1 MSFRSLVINNR
12 CKLEYSLNYLVV
24 NKGDETKRVLL
35 DEVKMIIINS
45 TQVSITS
52 ALISECINKKIKI
65 LFGDVKH
72 NLVGEIT
79 PYKNNYYANKKI
91 KEQISFEEERKNLL
105 WQQIV
110 KMKLKDRQ
118 II

>member
-24 NKGDETKRVLL
+24 NKGEETKRVLL

-79 PYKNNYYANKKI
+79 PYKTITMLTKNQGAN
-91 KEQISFEEERKNLL
+91 FF
-105 WQQIV
+105 
-110 KMKLKDRQ
+110 
-118 II
+118 

>member
-12 CKLEYSLNYLVV
+12 CKLEYSLNYLVI

-79 PYKNNYYANKKI
+79 PYKNNYYANKKSRSKFLSKR
-91 KEQISFEEERKNLL
+91 KERIYYGSRLL
-105 WQQIV
+105 
-110 KMKLKDRQ
+110 K
-118 II
+118 

>member
-1 MSFRSLVINNR
+1 M
-12 CKLEYSLNYLVV
+12 EYSLNYLVV
-24 NKGDETKRVLL
+24 NKGEETKRVLL

-79 PYKNNYYANKKI
+79 PYKNNYYANKKNQGANFFRRGK
-91 KEQISFEEERKNLL
+91 KEFIMAADCQNEN
-105 WQQIV
+105 
-110 KMKLKDRQ
+110 
-118 II
+118 

>member
-1 MSFRSLVINNR
+1 
-12 CKLEYSLNYLVV
+12 
-24 NKGDETKRVLL
+24 
-35 DEVKMIIINS
+35 MIIINS

-79 PYKNNYYANKKI
+79 PYKTI
-91 KEQISFEEERKNLL
+91 TMLTKN
-105 WQQIV
+105 
-110 KMKLKDRQ
+110 
-118 II
+118 